1 MTGEGRELAVCDRLA
16 SRDAPQRFRHR
27 ALEVARSVEVKLNIA
42 EIALSGC
49 EVTNKPN
56 GERVRLA
63 VPGQTG
69 PWELVVQEPLAVE
82 PHLPHAPPVHFVA
95 HVSWSHCRNRRI
107 NGVSAPGIFHPPKP
121 VNEPAKDYA
130 PGSPEREELRRR
142 LDQMQNERIEVPLVI
157 GGEDVTTGK
166 TAEVVM
172 PHRKSHVLADV
183 HQGGAPEVERA
194 IKAAGEAWEDW
205 SRMPWEERAAIFL
218 RAAELLAGPW
228 RSTLNASTMLG
239 QSKTAH
245 QAEIDS
251 ACEVIDFYRF
261 NVEFMTRIYEE
272 QPVSSQGVWNRM
284 EYRPLEGFVLAVSP
298 FNFTAIGANLPAS
311 AALMGNTVLWKP
323 AGTASYSAHFL
334 MGLLQE
340 AGLPPGV
347 INLVYG
353 SGATIGDA
361 ALASPQLAGVHFT
374 GSTGV
379 FNSMWHTIGANVGNY
394 RNYPRIV
401 GETGGKD
408 FIVAHPSADVD
419 AVATAIVRGS
429 FEYQGQKCSA
439 ASRVYAP
446 ANLWPELRKRLA
458 DEVAQIKMGDVA
470 DFENFMGAVIDA
482 KSLQTQ
488 SEAIEEAR
496 SHEQTEVL
504 VGGGVDDKEG
514 FFVEPT
520 VIETRDPDFRLLR
533 DELFGPVVTA
543 YVYPESKWSDTLE
556 LVDRTAPYG
565 LTGAVFADDR
575 NAVVEAKDA
584 LRYAAGNFY
593 VNDKPTGAVVGQ
605 QPFGGGRASGTND
618 KAGSMWNLIRWV
630 SPRTIKETFVPP
642 TDYRY
647 PFMAPDTDGS
657 NTR

>member
-1 MTGEGRELAVCDRLA
+1 M
-16 SRDAPQRFRHR
+16 
-27 ALEVARSVEVKLNIA
+27 
-42 EIALSGC
+42 
-49 EVTNKPN
+49 
-56 GERVRLA
+56 
-63 VPGQTG
+63 
-69 PWELVVQEPLAVE
+69 
-82 PHLPHAPPVHFVA
+82 
-95 HVSWSHCRNRRI
+95 
-107 NGVSAPGIFHPPKP
+107 SAPGIFRPPTP
-121 VNEPAKDYA
+121 TNEPVKDFA
-130 PGSPEREELRRR
+130 PGSPEREQLRRR
-142 LDQMQNERIEVPLVI
+142 LDQMQAERIELPLVI
-157 GGEDVTTGK
+157 GGEAVTTGQ

-172 PHRKSHVLADV
+172 PHKKGHVLADV
-183 HQGGAPEVERA
+183 HQGGQAEVDKA
-194 IKAAGEAWEDW
+194 IRSAADAWADW
-205 SRMPWEERAAIFL
+205 SRLPWEERAAVFL
-218 RAAELLAGPW
+218 RAAELLSGPW
-228 RSTLNASTMLG
+228 RATLNAATMLG

-245 QAEIDS
+245 QAEIDA

-261 NVEFMTRIYEE
+261 NVEFMTRIYEQ

-284 EYRPLEGFVLAVSP
+284 EYRPLEGFVFAVSP

-311 AALMGNTVLWKP
+311 AALMGNTVVWKP

-334 MGLLQE
+334 MQLLHE

-353 SGATIGDA
+353 PGASIGDP
-361 ALASPQLAGVHFT
+361 ALASEHLAGVHFT

-379 FNSMWHTIGANVGNY
+379 FNSIWKTVGENIASGTY

-446 ANLWPELRKRLA
+446 ANLWPELRERLA
-458 DEVAQIKMGDVA
+458 EEVGQIKMGDVA

-482 KSLQTQ
+482 KSLETQ
-488 SEAIEEAR
+488 REAIDDAR
-496 SHEQTEVL
+496 SHDETEVL
-504 VGGGVDDKEG
+504 VGGGVSDDEG

-543 YVYPESKWSDTLE
+543 YVYPEGKWSDTLE

-565 LTGAVFADDR
+565 LTGAVFVDDR
-575 NAVVEAKDA
+575 RALLEAQDT

-647 PFMAPDTDGS
+647 PFMAPDRDG
-657 NTR
+657 TG